1 MLAEIISIG
10 NELLNGNTVNSN
22 ATYIS
27 KKLHENGIIT
37 GYIQVVGDVTIAIR
51 QALDLA
57 LARSDVILLTG
68 GLGPTPDDITRTVV
82 ADYFGHK
89 LIFDEQIYD
98 NLKKRFA
105 RRGIPIPE
113 VNRNQAMVPEGV
125 ELIPNRKG
133 SAQGMIFRRKQK
145 SVFVMPGV
153 PMEMKGMMENTVIP
167 KLREMCPDCR
177 VKVDFIRSTGL
188 AESVIYQKMD
198 SELNQFTSYEIAFLP
213 NFSGVD
219 LRVVRKGEDI
229 TDNQKFKKF
238 LKLLDDEIGD
248 AIYTREDIELEE
260 VLGKLLRERKL
271 TVSLAES
278 LTGGLVQHKLTQ
290 IPGSSDYFMGGIV
303 SYSNEAKMELLGV
316 RESSLKKYGAVS
328 ELVAKEM
335 AEGVR
340 KRLGTDIGISTT
352 GIAGPTGATA
362 TKPVGLVYLA
372 LSAKDIVIA
381 RKQVFGPDRN
391 SVKQR
396 SAQAAL
402 ELARRYLLG
411 LPIN

>member
-27 KKLHENGIIT
+27 KKLHENGIIA
-37 GYIQVVGDVTIAIR
+37 GYIQVVGDVAVAIR

-372 LSAKDIVIA
+372 LSANDILIA

>member
-125 ELIPNRKG
+125 ELIPNHKG

-238 LKLLDDEIGD
+238 LKLLEDEIGD
-248 AIYTREDIELEE
+248 AIYAREDIGLEE
-260 VLGKLLRERKL
+260 VLGKLLKKRKL
-271 TVSLAES
+271 TISVAES

-381 RKQVFGPDRN
+381 RKQIFGPDRN

>member
-27 KKLHENGIIT
+27 KKLHKNGIIT

-125 ELIPNRKG
+125 ELIPNHKG

-248 AIYTREDIELEE
+248 DIYAREDIGLEE
-260 VLGKLLRERKL
+260 VLGKLLKKRKL
-271 TVSLAES
+271 TISVAES

-340 KRLGTDIGISTT
+340 KRLGADIGISTT

-381 RKQVFGPDRN
+381 RKQIFGPDRN

>member
-271 TVSLAES
+271 TISLAES

-372 LSAKDIVIA
+372 LSANDILIA

-411 LPIN
+411 LSIR

>member
-68 GLGPTPDDITRTVV
+68 GLGPTPDDITRNVV

-133 SAQGMIFRRKQK
+133 SAQGMIFRRKQE

-248 AIYTREDIELEE
+248 AIYAREDIELEE

-271 TVSLAES
+271 TISLAES

-340 KRLGTDIGISTT
+340 KRLGADIGISTT

>member
-22 ATYIS
+22 ATYIT

-37 GYIQVVGDVTIAIR
+37 GYVQVVGDVEAAIR
-51 QALDLA
+51 KALDLA
-57 LARSDVILLTG
+57 LARADVILLTG
-68 GLGPTPDDITRTVV
+68 GLGPTPDDITREAMV
-82 ADYFGHK
+82 DYFGCK
-89 LIFDEQIYD
+89 LVFDEQIYN

-105 RRGIPIPE
+105 RRGIPMPE

-125 ELIPNRKG
+125 ELIPNRNG
-133 SAQGMIFRRKQK
+133 SALGMIFRRKEK
-145 SVFVMPGV
+145 FVYVMPGV
-153 PMEMKGMMENTVIP
+153 PMEMEGMIEDAVIP
-167 KLREMCPDCR
+167 RLREICPDCR
-177 VKVDFIRSTGL
+177 VKVDFIRTTGL
-188 AESVIYQKMD
+188 AESVIFQKIE

-229 TDNQKFKKF
+229 TDQKKFDKF
-238 LKLLDDEIGD
+238 LKLLDDKIGD
-248 AIYTREDIELEE
+248 AIYAREDIQLEE

-271 TVSLAES
+271 TISVAES
-278 LTGGLVQHKLTQ
+278 LTSGLVQHKLTQ
-290 IPGSSDYFMGGIV
+290 IPGSSDYFMGGVV
-303 SYSNEAKMELLGV
+303 SYSNEAKMGLLGV
-316 RESSLKKYGAVS
+316 KDSSLKKYGAVS

-340 KRLGTDIGISTT
+340 KRLGTNVGISTT

-372 LSAKDIVIA
+372 LSAKDILIA

-411 LPIN
+411 LPIS

>member
-27 KKLHENGIIT
+27 KKLHENGIIA
-37 GYIQVVGDVTIAIR
+37 GYIQVVGDVAIAIR

-248 AIYTREDIELEE
+248 AIYAREDIELEE

-271 TVSLAES
+271 TISLAES

>member
-188 AESVIYQKMD
+188 AESVIYQKME

-248 AIYTREDIELEE
+248 AIYAREDIGLEE
-260 VLGKLLRERKL
+260 VLGKLLKKRKL
-271 TVSLAES
+271 TISVAES

-381 RKQVFGPDRN
+381 RKQIFGPDRN

>member
-248 AIYTREDIELEE
+248 AIYAREDIGLEE
-260 VLGKLLRERKL
+260 VLGKLLKKRKL
-271 TVSLAES
+271 TISVAES

-381 RKQVFGPDRN
+381 RKQIFGPDRN

>member
-133 SAQGMIFRRKQK
+133 SAQGMIFRWKQK

-248 AIYTREDIELEE
+248 AIYAREDIELEE

-271 TVSLAES
+271 TISLAES

-381 RKQVFGPDRN
+381 RKQIFGPDRN

>member
-27 KKLHENGIIT
+27 KKLHKNGIIT

-125 ELIPNRKG
+125 ELIPNHKG

-248 AIYTREDIELEE
+248 DIYAREDIGLEE
-260 VLGKLLRERKL
+260 VLGKLLKKRKL
-271 TVSLAES
+271 TISVAES

-372 LSAKDIVIA
+372 LSANDILIA

>member
-27 KKLHENGIIT
+27 KKLHENGIIA
-37 GYIQVVGDVTIAIR
+37 GYIQVVGDVAVAIR

-57 LARSDVILLTG
+57 LARSDFILLTG
-68 GLGPTPDDITRTVV
+68 GLGPTPDDITRNVV
-82 ADYFGHK
+82 ADYFGCK
-89 LIFDEQIYD
+89 LIFNEQIYN

-248 AIYTREDIELEE
+248 AIYAREDIGLEE
-260 VLGKLLRERKL
+260 VLGKLLKKRKL
-271 TVSLAES
+271 TISVAES

-340 KRLGTDIGISTT
+340 KRLGADIGISTT

-372 LSAKDIVIA
+372 LSANDILIA

-411 LPIN
+411 LSIR

>member
-133 SAQGMIFRRKQK
+133 SAQGMIFRWKQK

-188 AESVIYQKMD
+188 AESVIYQKME

-248 AIYTREDIELEE
+248 AIYAREDIELEE

-381 RKQVFGPDRN
+381 RKQIFGPDRN

>member
-248 AIYTREDIELEE
+248 AIYAREDIELEE

-271 TVSLAES
+271 TISLAES

-381 RKQVFGPDRN
+381 RKQIFGPDRN

>member
-188 AESVIYQKMD
+188 AESVIYQKME

-248 AIYTREDIELEE
+248 AIYAREDIELEE

-271 TVSLAES
+271 TISLAES

-340 KRLGTDIGISTT
+340 KRLGADIGISTT

>member
-248 AIYTREDIELEE
+248 AIYAREDIELEE

-271 TVSLAES
+271 TISLAES

-411 LPIN
+411 LSIR

>member
-248 AIYTREDIELEE
+248 AIYAREEIELEE

-381 RKQVFGPDRN
+381 RKQIFGPDRN

>member
-27 KKLHENGIIT
+27 KKLHENGIIA
-37 GYIQVVGDVTIAIR
+37 GYIQVVGDVAVAIR

-57 LARSDVILLTG
+57 LARSDFILLTG
-68 GLGPTPDDITRTVV
+68 GLGPTPDDITRNVV
-82 ADYFGHK
+82 ADYFGCK
-89 LIFDEQIYD
+89 LIFNEQIYN

-248 AIYTREDIELEE
+248 AIYAREDIGLEE
-260 VLGKLLRERKL
+260 VLGKLLKKRKL
-271 TVSLAES
+271 TISVAES

-340 KRLGTDIGISTT
+340 KRLGADIGISTT

>member
-133 SAQGMIFRRKQK
+133 SAQGMIFRWKQK

-188 AESVIYQKMD
+188 AESVIYQKME

-248 AIYTREDIELEE
+248 AIYAREDIELEE

-271 TVSLAES
+271 TISLAES

-381 RKQVFGPDRN
+381 RKQIFGPDRN

>member
-248 AIYTREDIELEE
+248 AIYAREDIELEE

-271 TVSLAES
+271 TISLAES

>member
-37 GYIQVVGDVTIAIR
+37 AYIQVVGDVAAAIR

-57 LARSDVILLTG
+57 LTRADVILLTG
-68 GLGPTPDDITRTVV
+68 GLGPTPDDITRNVV
-82 ADYFGHK
+82 ADYFGRK
-89 LIFDEQIYD
+89 LIFNEQIYD

-105 RRGIPIPE
+105 RRGIPMPE

-125 ELIPNRKG
+125 ELIPNRNG
-133 SAQGMIFRRKQK
+133 SALGMIFRREEKF
-145 SVFVMPGV
+145 VFVMPGV
-153 PMEMKGMMENTVIP
+153 PMEMKGMIDDTVIP
-167 KLREMCPDCR
+167 RLREICPECR
-177 VKVDFIRSTGL
+177 VQVDFIRTTGL
-188 AESVIYQKMD
+188 AESVIYQKIENGL
-198 SELNQFTSYEIAFLP
+198 SQFTSFEIAFLP
-213 NFSGVD
+213 KFAGVD
-219 LRVVRKGEDI
+219 LRVVRKDEDI
-229 TDNQKFKKF
+229 PNRKKFEKF
-238 LKLLDDEIGD
+238 LKLLDDQIGD
-248 AIYTREDIELEE
+248 AIYAREDIELEE

-271 TVSLAES
+271 TISMAES

-290 IPGSSDYFMGGIV
+290 IPGSSHYFMGGVV
-303 SYSNEAKMELLGV
+303 SYSNQAKMELLGV
-316 RESSLKKYGAVS
+316 KESSLKKYGAVS
-328 ELVAKEM
+328 EQVAQEM

-340 KRLGTDIGISTT
+340 KRFGTDISISTT

-362 TKPVGLVYLA
+362 SKPVGLVYLA
-372 LSAKDIVIA
+372 LSAKDKLIA
-381 RKQVFGPDRN
+381 QKRLFIQDRN

-402 ELARRYLLG
+402 ELARRYLLR
-411 LPIN
+411 LPIK